1 MMTSAIPRHDSTTT
15 SSAVP
20 SSSSSA
26 ASSSSWFKTRLYSF
40 WSSTSASGSS
50 SSSSP
55 SSSAPTTPTPAASLL
70 QPQSTQSLDSPT
82 RDPAVVQ
89 PGRRSAQERER
100 APKPPKRRGKV
111 PAQRSAPSIPSVAPS
126 PAAPPVIALASAA
139 DRLRPPSPLRQ
150 NPTANAISGRSAS
163 PFRSLERSLS
173 RSTPFASRS
182 ASPALSVSS
191 MVAAKH
197 LSRLT
202 DAQVAELAAQVS
214 VEMLRRRTP
223 AGSVVAYYE
232 RIGLGPG
239 QTGATTS
246 RLASLNQDKF
256 LLLASDLD
264 AEALNRDIPG
274 IDITGARVRSLSRNP
289 TATSSTAASP
299 FLRFGP
305 NNPAAAEAAAA
316 AAASLELPPPAVA
329 PTATVA
335 AAGALGSP
343 LLRSNSMASL
353 HSTKSL
359 PRHLSGPA
367 DQTPEEERA
376 ALRARIAVLAD
387 ASLRALLADA
397 RTELDARRRSG
408 DLSGPTPAGDGKG
421 RRHQGMLLASGDG
434 DDDAAALPPLQ
445 PAGTTVPGSAPAAE
459 QEQRSYYW
467 SFGGDGAV
475 DRSPSLSQPSPTPRT
490 LAQEREDLLRAVP
503 TPELAALVE
512 DAAAEA
518 ETRPPPPPPSAPS
531 APAAASATAAPS
543 VDGAGGTNSGS
554 MPRKKKADSANV
566 AAWRTRIA
574 NLTDDQLAEVTT
586 DVFDEITRRKEKK

>member
-1 MMTSAIPRHDSTTT
+1 MASTAAIPRQDSTAT
-15 SSAVP
+15 SSAMP
-20 SSSSSA
+20 STSSASASASSSSS
-26 ASSSSWFKTRLYSF
+26 SWLKTRLFSF

-50 SSSSP
+50 SSSTP

-70 QPQSTQSLDSPT
+70 PSQSTQSLDSPT
-82 RDPAVVQ
+82 RDSAIVQ
-89 PGRRSAQERER
+89 SGRWSAQERER
-100 APKPPKRRGKV
+100 AHKPPKRRGKV
-111 PAQRSAPSIPSVAPS
+111 PAQRSTPSVSSAAS
-126 PAAPPVIALASAA
+126 SQVAPPAIALASAA
-139 DRLRPPSPLRQ
+139 DRVRPSSPLRQ
-150 NPTANAISGRSAS
+150 NPVANAISSRSAS

-214 VEMLRRRTP
+214 VEMLRRRTA

-289 TATSSTAASP
+289 TATSATTASP

-316 AAASLELPPPAVA
+316 AAASLELPSPVVA
-329 PTATVA
+329 PAST

-353 HSTKSL
+353 HSAKSL

-367 DQTPEEERA
+367 EQTPEEERA
-376 ALRARIAVLAD
+376 ALRPRIAALSD
-387 ASLRALLADA
+387 APLRALLADA
-397 RTELDARRRSG
+397 RAELDTRRQSG
-408 DLSGPTPAGDGKG
+408 DLTGPTPTADGKG
-421 RRHQGMLLASGDG
+421 RRHQGILLASGDG
-434 DDDAAALPPLQ
+434 DDDAASLPPLQ
-445 PAGTTVPGSAPAAE
+445 PAATAVAGSAPAAE
-459 QEQRSYYW
+459 EEQRSYYW
-467 SFGGDGAV
+467 SVGSDGV

-490 LAQEREDLLRAVP
+490 PAQEREDLLRAMP

-518 ETRPPPPPPSAPS
+518 EARPPPPPPSASS
-531 APAAASATAAPS
+531 APSAASATAAPS
-543 VDGAGGTNSGS
+543 ADGAGGTSGGS

-586 DVFDEITRRKEKK
+586 DVFDEIT